1 MIFSNLKHVV
11 MTWIPMVFQASDTL
25 KSIKTWNDFFYT
37 LLGDMLCNIVSE
49 KVSKRSI
56 CTLKL

>member
-1 MIFSNLKHVV
+1 
-11 MTWIPMVFQASDTL
+11 MTRIPMVFQASDTL
-25 KSIKTWNDFFYT
+25 KSIKSWNDFFYT
-37 LLGDMLCNIVSE
+37 LLGDMLCNIDSE